1 MQNFLYANQI
11 QNMLA
16 QQKVDMFEKL
26 LQSTGRE
33 GVHEVI
39 EFLRKTDFYTA
50 PASSKFHS
58 NYQNGLL
65 DHSLVVYVL
74 ADKYKDLVLS
84 EKPELSDKI
93 SDDRIIIA
101 SLLHDV
107 CKSCM
112 YIPAKRWK
120 KDSSNNWIEYQG
132 YEINDTF
139 PIGHGEK
146 SVIMLQNIGLVMNPD
161 EMLAI
166 RYHMGFFDD
175 SGSNLKNAQYSA
187 IKMTPLVPI
196 LQMADYTASTM
207 IENTI
212 KY

>member
-93 SDDRIIIA
+93 SDDRIIIT

-207 IENTI
+207 IESTI

>member
-11 QNMLA
+11 QNMLV

-26 LQSTGRE
+26 LLSTGRE

-39 EFLRKTDFYTA
+39 EFLKKTDFYTA
-50 PASSKFHS
+50 PASSRFHS
-58 NYQNGLL
+58 NYPNGLL

-84 EKPELSDKI
+84 EKPELGDRI
-93 SDDRIIIA
+93 SDDRIIII
-101 SLLHDV
+101 SLLHDI

-112 YIPAKRWK
+112 YIPAKKWK
-120 KDSSNNWIEYQG
+120 KDSSSNWIEYQG

-146 SVIMLQNIGLVMNPD
+146 SVIMLQNIGLTLNPD

-175 SGSNLKNAQYSA
+175 SGSALKSAQYSA

-196 LQMADYTASTM
+196 LQMADFTASTM
-207 IENTI
+207 IEMTM
-212 KY
+212 KF

>member
-58 NYQNGLL
+58 NYKNGLL

-93 SDDRIIIA
+93 SDDRIIIT

-166 RYHMGFFDD
+166 RYHMGFFDE
-175 SGSNLKNAQYSA
+175 SGSNLKNAQFSA

-207 IENTI
+207 IETTM
-212 KY
+212 KF